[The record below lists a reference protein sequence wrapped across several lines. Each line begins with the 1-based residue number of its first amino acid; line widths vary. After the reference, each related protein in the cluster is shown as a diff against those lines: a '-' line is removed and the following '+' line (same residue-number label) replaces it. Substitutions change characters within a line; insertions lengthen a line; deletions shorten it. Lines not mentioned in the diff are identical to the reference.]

1 MATATEAPAADH
13 SLVEKIGKNVV
24 QNVVSKEVRLNP
36 PSIDKKETIYDY
48 QTFMLCLLCLAESCS
63 RYVLV

>member
-36 PSIDKKETIYDY
+36 PSSDKKEIIYDY
-48 QTFMLCLLCLAESCS
+48 QTFMLCLL
-63 RYVLV
+63 